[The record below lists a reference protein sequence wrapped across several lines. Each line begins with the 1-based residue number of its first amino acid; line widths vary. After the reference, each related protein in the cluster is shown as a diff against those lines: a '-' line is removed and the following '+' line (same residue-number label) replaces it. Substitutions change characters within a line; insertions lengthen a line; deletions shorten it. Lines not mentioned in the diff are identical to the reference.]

1 MENEREQIL
10 SLRIR
15 KTPLTRPRVK
25 QIWVKKK
32 KKDLL
37 SFQNKGLT
45 MSEDVP
51 LYSLRNLDPR
61 KSLRVSTST

>member
-1 MENEREQIL
+1 MKNEREQIL
-10 SLRIR
+10 NLRIR
-15 KTPLTRPRVK
+15 KTPLTHPRVE
-25 QIWVKKK
+25 QIWVK

-37 SFQNKGLT
+37 SFQNKGLI

-61 KSLRVSTST
+61 KSLGVSTSS

>member
-1 MENEREQIL
+1 MENEGEQIL

-32 KKDLL
+32 DL
-37 SFQNKGLT
+37 SFQNKGLI
-45 MSEDVP
+45 MSEDVT

-61 KSLRVSTST
+61 KSLGVSTST